1 MILSDQFLHAL
12 NREFYERED
21 KNIVEPWNDLHVQPS
36 SIDLT
41 LGNGF
46 IVNGAHYALSAACPI
61 APREFLLG
69 ATVEWVNI
77 PNGYVA
83 RVEGRSTW
91 ARKGLVIEN
100 AGLIDPGFEGR
111 ITLEMYNLS
120 PDTLYV
126 PLGERVCQIVFEK
139 MMGPAERPYG
149 SPGLGSHY
157 QGQTGVTP
165 SRG

>member
-1 MILSDQFLHAL
+1 MILSDGDLWLLH
-12 NREFYERED
+12 NEVYDED
-21 KNIVEPWNDLHVQPS
+21 GGIVEPWNPLHVQPA

-41 LGNGF
+41 LGNEF

-69 ATVEWVNI
+69 TTVERVKV
-77 PNGYVA
+77 PNGFVG

-91 ARKGLVIEN
+91 ARKGLVIHN
-100 AGLIDPGFEGR
+100 AGYIDPGFEGQ
-111 ITLEMYNLS
+111 ITLELYNLS

-126 PLGERVCQIVFEK
+126 PLGERVCQISYAR
-139 MMGPAERPYG
+139 MTNPAERPYG

-157 QGQTGVTP
+157 QNQTGVTAAH
-165 SRG
+165 S